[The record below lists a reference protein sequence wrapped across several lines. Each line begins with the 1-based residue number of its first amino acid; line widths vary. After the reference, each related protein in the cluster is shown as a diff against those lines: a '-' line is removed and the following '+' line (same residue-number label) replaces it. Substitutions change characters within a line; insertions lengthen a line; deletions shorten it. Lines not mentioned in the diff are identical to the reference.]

1 MGSKPGSDPHL
12 QKSGSDPGER
22 DLTEHP
28 LSTKTVYRGRLLD
41 VREDEVRLPD
51 GATARRE
58 YIVHPGAAV
67 MLAMPDSQSVIIERQ
82 YRYPLREHVY
92 ELPAGKI
99 DPGEHPLDTAK
110 RELLE
115 ETGYRAREW
124 RHLLTTYP
132 VVGYSNECIEL
143 YLARD
148 LEQVGHA
155 LDDGEFLDVIV
166 MPLVEALAWVRL
178 GRIREAK
185 TIMGLL
191 LAERIVRGEW

>member
-1 MGSKPGSDPHL
+1 MS
-12 QKSGSDPGER
+12 ER
-22 DLTEHP
+22 DLTEHT
-28 LSTKTVYRGRLLD
+28 LQSKTVYCGRLLD

-51 GATARRE
+51 GKPARRE

-67 MLAMPDSQSVIIERQ
+67 MLAMPDANSVVMERQ

-99 DPGEHPLDTAK
+99 DPGEDPLDTAK

-132 VVGYSNECIEL
+132 VVGYSNERIEL
-143 YLARD
+143 YFARD
-148 LEQVGHA
+148 LEYVGHA
-155 LDDGEFLDVIV
+155 LDDGEFLDVFA
-166 MPLVEALAWVRL
+166 LRLTEALNWVRS
-178 GRIREAK
+178 GRIKEAK
-185 TIMGLL
+185 TVLGLL
-191 LAERIVRGEW
+191 LAEKIVAGSW

>member
-1 MGSKPGSDPHL
+1 MS
-12 QKSGSDPGER
+12 ER
-22 DLTEHP
+22 DLTEHT
-28 LSTKTVYRGRLLD
+28 LSSKTVYRGRLLD

-51 GATARRE
+51 GSTSRRE

-67 MLAMPDSQSVIIERQ
+67 MLAMPDAGSVVIERQ
-82 YRYPLREHVY
+82 YRYALRSHVY

-99 DPGEHPLDTAK
+99 DPGEDPLDTAK

-124 RHLLTTYP
+124 RHLLSTYP
-132 VVGYSNECIEL
+132 VVGYSNERIEI
-143 YLARD
+143 YLARE

-155 LDDGEFLDVIV
+155 LEDGEFLDVLV
-166 MPLVEALAWVRL
+166 VPLAEALDWVRS
-178 GRIREAK
+178 GRIQEAK

-191 LAERIVRGEW
+191 LAERIAAGAW

>member
-1 MGSKPGSDPHL
+1 M
-12 QKSGSDPGER
+12 GER
-22 DLTEHP
+22 DLTEHRI
-28 LSTKTVYRGRLLD
+28 SSRSVYRGRLLD

-51 GATARRE
+51 GTTSRRE

-67 MLAMPDSQSVIIERQ
+67 MLAMPDAQSVVIERQ
-82 YRYPLREHVY
+82 YRYPLQEHVY

-99 DPGEHPLDTAK
+99 DPGEDPLATAQ

-115 ETGYRAREW
+115 ETGYRAHTW

-132 VVGYSNECIEL
+132 VVGYSNERIEL

-155 LDDGEFLDVIV
+155 LDEGEFLDV
-166 MPLVEALAWVRL
+166 LVVALDEAIDWVRT
-178 GRIREAK
+178 GKIKEAK

-191 LAERIVRGEW
+191 LAERIVRGAW